1 MSKRWK
7 RWITSSVAGAVVGI
21 FAGGL
26 AVLLGESAGH
36 ALFGTVEPGDLA
48 SVTGP
53 MFASVL
59 VAWVLGSAVGGVV
72 ATVWTR
78 ARSYVPGVVVGLVL
92 LAGAVSN
99 MFVIPHPWWMMIGA
113 VVLMP
118 GAAYLATHWRVAN
131 VRNTS

>member
-1 MSKRWK
+1 
-7 RWITSSVAGAVVGI
+7 VGT

-26 AVLLGESAGH
+26 TVLLGESAGH

-59 VAWVLGSAVGGVV
+59 VAWVLGSVVGGVV

-78 ARSYVPGVVVGLVL
+78 ARSYIPGVVVGLVL
-92 LAGAVSN
+92 LAGAMSN

-118 GAAYLATHWRVAN
+118 GAACLATHWRVTS